1 MEKKTKN
8 KTTGGSDAKM
18 SAGVGFGL
26 GMLAALSAGAYYL
39 YGTKE
44 GSKKLVKIRG
54 WVLKAKGEVME
65 KMENMKEVNEEKY
78 NTLVENVMK
87 KYKGV
92 KSIDP
97 KEVEALV
104 SDLKKHW
111 KNIKRH
117 LNQTSKPKAKRKPAT
132 KKN

>member
-1 MEKKTKN
+1 MKKMTKSN
-8 KTTGGSDAKM
+8 DGKVA
-18 SAGVGFGL
+18 AGVGLGL

-44 GSKKLVKIRG
+44 GAKKKLKIRG
-54 WVLKAKGEVME
+54 WMLKAKGEVME
-65 KMENMKEVNEEKY
+65 KMESMKEVDENAY
-78 NTLVENVMK
+78 NALVESVMK
-87 KYKGV
+87 KYESV

-97 KEVEALV
+97 KEVTEMV

-117 LNQTSKPKAKRKPAT
+117 LDVAGKPRAKRKTTT
-132 KKN
+132 KKK

>member
-8 KTTGGSDAKM
+8 KVTKNNDGKIAT
-18 SAGVGFGL
+18 GVGLGI

-44 GSKKLVKIRG
+44 GAKRRLRIRG
-54 WVLKAKGEVME
+54 WMLKAKGEIIE
-65 KMENMKEVNEEKY
+65 KMESLKEVNEKNY
-78 NTLVENVMK
+78 NALVENVMK
-87 KYKGV
+87 KYQGV
-92 KSIDP
+92 KNIDP
-97 KEVEALV
+97 AEVKALV

-117 LNQTSKPKAKRKPAT
+117 IDTAGKPKRKPVT
-132 KKN
+132 KKK